1 MNAARAAAAF
11 GALASPHRLAIF
23 RLLVRRGSAGLA
35 AGAIA
40 EKLDMPPSSLT
51 FHLQALQRAGLIAH
65 HRDGRQLIYAG
76 DFNAMN
82 TLVGYLTEHCCA
94 DTGEHCAPAES
105 REVAVSAVVR
115 RRRSA

>member
-1 MNAARAAAAF
+1 MNATRAAAAF
-11 GALASPHRLAIF
+11 AALASPHRLAIY

-51 FHLQALQRAGLIAH
+51 FHLQALQRAGLVGC
-65 HRDGRQLIYAG
+65 HRDGRQLIYRG
-76 DFNAMN
+76 DFGAMN
-82 TLVGYLTEHCCA
+82 ALVGYLTEHCCA
-94 DTGEHCAPAES
+94 DTGEQCAPVATG
-105 REVAVSAVVR
+105 EVAVPAVVR